1 MLFWYSNGQIVLCKR
16 KDPNSPYTTIKIKKH
31 DDEPIIAL
39 KFSRFSQHL
48 IAVKPCKE
56 DDKNEK

>member
-1 MLFWYSNGQIVLCKR
+1 MYKR
-16 KDPNSPYTTIKIKKH
+16 KDPDSPYTTIKIKKH

>member
-1 MLFWYSNGQIVLCKR
+1 MIDIKS
-16 KDPNSPYTTIKIKKH
+16 TTIKIKKH

-48 IAVKPCKE
+48 IAVKHCKK